1 MKLHSLLI
9 SLLCSVA
16 VMACVTEFKTNTV
29 SIAPALVV
37 EGQVTDQPGPYTV
50 RLTRTA
56 DYSIQSVNLLET
68 GATVT
73 IADNKG
79 NREVLT
85 ELSPGGM
92 YQTKLGGLQ
101 GVVGRSYTL
110 TIKTK
115 AGLTYEST
123 AEVLPGVPAI
133 SKIYYEYV
141 STPRVNQLGN
151 KQGWN
156 VFIDTQD
163 PDTLGNYYRWN
174 WTHYESL
181 QACKKTFNATK
192 KLYDG
197 IACCTPCWQ
206 IDRCYNCI
214 DISSDVDINGQ
225 AISRQYIMQVPYTS
239 NARYYLAVQQQGLS
253 RGAYQFWKSVK
264 QLVSNTGGL
273 FDAAPSSVA
282 GNIRCVSDASQ
293 PVYGYFGAV
302 GLSEQII
309 YVDRS
314 TGQGSPDTDYPIDF
328 PYPSSPPCI
337 ACQNSVSQTP
347 VAPRGWQY

>member
-1 MKLHSLLI
+1 MKLRSLLI
-9 SLLCSVA
+9 TLCCALV
-16 VMACVTEFKTNTV
+16 VMACVTEFKTDTV

-56 DYSIQSVNLLET
+56 DYSIQSINLLET

-79 NREVLT
+79 NREILT

-92 YQTKLGGLQ
+92 YQTRVGGLQ

-110 TIKTK
+110 TIRTK

-123 AEVLPGVPAI
+123 AEVLPGVAPIA
-133 SKIYYEYV
+133 KIYYEYT
-141 STPRVNQLGN
+141 SQPRVNQLGI

-156 VFIDTQD
+156 VYVDTKD

-174 WTHYESL
+174 WTHYEQL
-181 QACKKTFNATK
+181 QACQKTFNQSKMVYT
-192 KLYDG
+192 G
-197 IACCTPCWQ
+197 IGCCTPCWQ

-214 DISSDVDINGQ
+214 EISSDANVNGQ
-225 AISRQYIMQVPYTS
+225 AISRQYITQVPYTS
-239 NARYYLAVQQQGLS
+239 SVRYYLSVQQQGLS

-282 GNIRCVSDASQ
+282 GNLRCTSDARQ

-302 GLSEQII
+302 GLSEQVI

-314 TGQGSPDTDYPIDF
+314 TGQGRPDTDFPIEI
-328 PYPSSPPCI
+328 PYPTSPPCI
-337 ACQNSVSQTP
+337 ACQNSLYQTP
-347 VAPRGWQY
+347 VAPRGWLY